1 MIRFDE
7 IPSDIQPN
15 EPDATPM
22 FLLAAIALSAI
33 VALVFVF
40 MLRKRKHTG
49 DSGETP

>member
-7 IPSDIQPN
+7 IPPDVQP

-40 MLRKRKHTG
+40 MLRKGKNTSG
-49 DSGETP
+49 SGETP